1 MVYVTSDYN
10 WFKGATNH
18 TVCAAFK
25 APIKNTLL
33 CCNCSLKK
41 MHRFLSLTSEK
52 QLHRPIQK
60 NAHNILEKLSVKNQ
74 FRFHW
79 VWIWGEKLSLHLLTT
94 NAVGFIFEWRQYE
107 LKLNVKYNLT
117 LKHEVAEHVRV
128 KASSSS
134 EWLIAIYKI
143 ITYKKISH
151 FQ

>member
-1 MVYVTSDYN
+1 MVYITSDYN
-10 WFKGATNH
+10 RFKEATNL
-18 TVCAAFK
+18 TVCTAFK
-25 APIKNTLL
+25 APIKNTFL
-33 CCNCSLKK
+33 CCNCLL
-41 MHRFLSLTSEK
+41 RCIDFFPRIWEAIAQTYT
-52 QLHRPIQK
+52 QK
-60 NAHNILEKLSVKNQ
+60 NAHNIREKLSMKNQ

-79 VWIWGEKLSLHLLTT
+79 VWIWGEKLCLHLLTA

-117 LKHEVAEHVRV
+117 LKHEVAECVHG
-128 KASSSS
+128 KTSSSS